1 MPTVSR
7 SVPKSLVVVAALA
20 MITGELILQ
29 AFSAHSVHAA
39 ARPVAV
45 AAAPPSALSL
55 PVAVDEGPDGDI
67 GPGMAESLHAGS
79 PSSFRC

>member
-29 AFSAHSVHAA
+29 ALSAHSVHAA

-79 PSSFRC
+79 PSSQR